1 MQPVRPKLKK
11 VLLTGFVACSTSH
24 SSSYLSLFHIS
35 SGAPVPRSSRQAEP
49 ATASLPASSS
59 AVPNQADRSPTSPS
73 SSTPSG
79 TTAGRT
85 QANASTSPTTSNRAA
100 ASGGPSSS
108 SSNPTPSSTGLG
120 VPPAS
125 SSARPSSFG
134 LGFHLGP
141 IDYAAAGIARRV
153 SRIFVKRMSG
163 QSWRSTKTTR
173 SAQSASMSTSTSAA
187 AAGVRT
193 EEKEKDRMTVTLVTV
208 AESDSGSLGS
218 AGSREDPEQEEEED
232 GRPVL
237 EHVTAGEDGDQDD
250 AARSITIPSSVNEH
264 DSGDG
269 EIVTPENDIR
279 ACRWGCI

>member
-11 VLLTGFVACSTSH
+11 VLLTGFVACM
-24 SSSYLSLFHIS
+24 SLFHIS

-49 ATASLPASSS
+49 TTASLPASSS
-59 AVPNQADRSPTSPS
+59 AVPNQADRSLTSPS

-85 QANASTSPTTSNRAA
+85 QANASTSPTTSTRPT

-108 SSNPTPSSTGLG
+108 STNPTSSSTGLG

-173 SAQSASMSTSTSAA
+173 SAQSASTSTSTSAA
-187 AAGVRT
+187 AAATGVRT

-218 AGSREDPEQEEEED
+218 AGGREDPEQQQEED